1 MSKYLIAMVFL
12 LGLTQNKSEALDL
25 DGMAIIK
32 EVVEISNKYKTC
44 SAKLADGELCS
55 GYSYVPNQCQNYCN
69 THDQLCCYKDV
80 SKGGCDPC
88 GDGTCNNGGEVCSC
102 PSDCGPACGNGTCD
116 CGETVGGCPEDCR

>member
-44 SAKLADGELCS
+44 SDTKDNKKRLACFDNLTIYIKEREKIYENIYKSNKIADDKIKMSAKQLLPTESWKKCNPINYLS
-55 GYSYVPNQCQNYCN
+55 GY
-69 THDQLCCYKDV
+69 
-80 SKGGCDPC
+80 
-88 GDGTCNNGGEVCSC
+88 
-102 PSDCGPACGNGTCD
+102 AW
-116 CGETVGGCPEDCR
+116 

>member
-44 SAKLADGELCS
+44 SDTKDNKKRLACFDNLTIYLKEMAFYLRVVWLQYSLLCLI
-55 GYSYVPNQCQNYCN
+55 VVLLNLDN
-69 THDQLCCYKDV
+69 
-80 SKGGCDPC
+80 
-88 GDGTCNNGGEVCSC
+88 
-102 PSDCGPACGNGTCD
+102 
-116 CGETVGGCPEDCR
+116 